1 MKREAEDQQPRGSM
15 SAVTDSPAHKE
26 KPIEPADVIDLL
38 RSRSIRSRDQ
48 CAYTFLSDDD
58 KDLSITYRD
67 LDRRAKQIGAWL
79 QSRRLEGERAL
90 LMFQPG
96 LDFIAAFFGCIYANV
111 LAVPVYPL
119 KRKRNTARL
128 QAVIDDARPAV
139 GLMSAS
145 NFGMASRLIADLS
158 TASGMRWMTLQEM
171 EQDGADADWRKPHS
185 IQESVAFLQYT
196 SGSTSQPKGVMVTHG
211 NILHNQK
218 FITEAF
224 QTTSDDIVVGWL
236 PPYHDMGLL
245 GNILHPLYS
254 GCRCILMAP
263 HAFLQ
268 RPGRWLEAISRFKG
282 TISGGPNFSYDLCS
296 ERVSVEQRAHL
307 DLASWRVAFNGA
319 EPVRLETL
327 DRFAKTFSVSGF
339 QRHAFSPCYGLA
351 EGTLMVSGGLPS
363 AEPVV
368 HAVSR
373 AALEVN
379 QVVPSHRGQEST
391 TCLVGCGRTVQG
403 QKLAILQPDSFQK
416 CAPDEI
422 GEIWVM
428 GPSIAKGYW
437 GRQEETRQTFHAY
450 VPESGEG
457 PFLRTGDLG
466 CVRDG
471 ELFVTGRIKDLLIIR
486 GRNYYPQD
494 LEWMTAQAHETLPLG
509 GGAAFTIE
517 IGHQERPV
525 IVHEV
530 TRRGDRH
537 WPDVIEAVRRAVAE
551 EDLELAAVVL
561 VRPGSLLRTT
571 SGKVRRRSCRQA
583 FLQDELSIV
592 AQWREG
598 EADALPR
605 EVAVEEK
612 PQLTTAG
619 SDEDQGGDW
628 ALGEIARVAQIPQA
642 QLDLQQPVAQ
652 YILDSLKLFQVKGA
666 IEARYHVDTSVEDYF
681 DHSIQAL
688 IDRLSAVEGAQRGG
702 PLVPH
707 PVGPD
712 SQSTALSYGQQA
724 LWFVQQLAPSS
735 AAYTL
740 SYAARLYGTLDV
752 TALGRAW
759 SRLVARHDVL
769 RSRFVLVDGSP
780 RQHFDATTIADLH
793 VEDVSRLTEEE
804 FNERLQAEAGHPISL
819 EDGPVCRARVLT
831 RSDGAQV
838 LLLKAHHIAMDLWS
852 VGILMRELRL
862 LYREEAGHGPADLL
876 DSKWSYRHFVAWQ
889 EALVVGPDGERLKE
903 YWQQQLAGS
912 ILNLDLPTDRPRPP
926 VQTYHG
932 AVCRA
937 EVEPELTSQLHSLS
951 RAHGVTL
958 YTTLLAAFQLL
969 LSRYSGQEHFVV
981 GSTTAG
987 RTRSEWNGVVGYYI
1001 NPVVLRGDLSG
1012 SPTFV
1017 TLLQRVHR
1025 TVLGALAHQDYPFSL
1040 VVDQVRTPPDASR
1053 SPLFQVMF
1061 TWEDISVIEPGL
1073 GQFALGE
1080 SGQSREFA
1088 NGVTWE
1094 TSPLS
1099 RRAAPFDMTLMVGEV
1114 HGRLVV
1120 SCEYNTDL
1128 FEEATIRRILQH
1140 YQVILDGVATAPD
1153 RHLDELPL
1161 LTDAE
1166 RRQVVIEWNATSAGW
1181 PAENTLHRLVESQAK
1196 RTPDNVAVV
1205 GEGRSISY
1213 KELERRANQ
1222 LAHYLQKHGIGSEQ
1236 RVAVCLNRSPELVIA
1251 LLAVLKAG
1259 AGYVP
1264 LDPEYPAERLA
1275 YLIADA
1281 KVSAL
1286 LTQSGL
1292 AERLGEWNSTVV
1304 LVDTDREAIARERS
1318 DSPSATVL
1326 PEHTAYVIYT
1336 SGSTGQPK
1344 GVVVSH
1350 GNVVHSTAARLR
1362 YYQEPVRGFLLLSSI
1377 AFDSS
1382 VAGLFG
1388 TLAQGGSV
1396 VLSGAASVQQP
1407 SVFRALIRDYGVTH
1421 LLTVPALYRAL
1432 LQDSSEDALAGL
1444 RAVILAGE
1452 ACPNDLLRLHRR
1464 RVPEVRFFNEYGPT
1478 EATVWCTVYEACE
1491 EDRTAT
1497 IPIGRPIANTQ
1508 IYLLDRRME
1517 PVPIGVS
1524 GEVYVGGAG
1533 VARGYW
1539 NRAALTA
1546 ERFVPDPFGM
1556 TLGAR
1561 LYRTGDM
1568 ARYRPDGVIEF
1579 IGRRDEQ
1586 VNIHGYRIEL
1596 GEVEAVLQLN
1606 PRVRAAVAVVREG
1619 RVGEPRL
1626 VAYVV
1631 PAGEGTVTGR
1641 ALREYLQAHL
1651 PAAMVPSECILL
1663 DALPLTPNGKV
1674 DRQALPLPALVSQQ
1688 SYQSPS
1694 TPIEGALA
1702 EIWAQVLGLD
1712 RVGIHDNFFEIGGD
1726 SIQSMRIIA
1735 KARQAG
1741 LSLQPAMLFQY
1752 PTIADLAR
1760 SVERYREVES
1770 AIYFPEKPAPLTPV
1784 QQWFFERNPQALH
1797 QYNQAVWL
1805 DVEPLDL
1812 SILEQAF
1819 HDVIE
1824 HHAAFRLRFERT
1836 GSGWRQRYAQ
1846 EEGAT
1851 IVSTVDVSGG
1861 SDEAVEGILAAA
1873 VSRAHASLHVQQ
1885 GPLLRAVHFTFRQGS
1900 PRLFLTAHHL
1910 VIDGV
1915 SWRILLEDLPA
1926 AYEARSRGQKAFLV
1940 GPSLAY
1946 LAWAERLEAHARSE
1960 QVLAERDYWLDDSR
1974 QLIGALPRDRDVR
1987 TTEDESTRVVSRS
2000 LNESDTIALIRHL
2013 APVCRASHE
2022 ELLLS
2027 AVTSALA
2034 EWMGGARVLIDLEG
2048 HGRADLFLGLDV
2060 SRTVGWFTSIY
2071 PVVFE
2076 VPSGASSWQVLKAI
2090 KQQLRQVPH
2099 KGLGY
2104 GLLRYLQPD
2113 DEVHRRVRDLPQAEI
2128 SFNYLGQLD
2137 HVRTATSGWRVRDI
2151 PMMVH
2156 SPGARRPYLVDVMG
2170 AVMDGRLT
2178 LMWGYSESEQSR
2190 PAMERLADHTLELLR
2205 ILIREGE
2212 SCSSQSFT
2220 ASDFALAHIQES
2232 DMEQL
2237 LADRSDIT
2245 DLYPLS
2251 PMQHGMLLH
2260 SMLAPD
2266 SSVYCEQLQFT
2277 LDGVLNVQAFERA
2290 WQVVV
2295 QRHAVLR
2302 TGFLLTGY
2310 AEPLQYVQGR
2320 VAVPFVLLDFREGP
2334 PSDRTAKLHT
2344 WLRADRSK
2352 PFDLATAPLMRLTV
2366 IRMADNRWCFV
2377 WTHHHALLDGWSL
2390 PLLLTEA
2397 FKFYEAF
2404 LNGRDS
2410 SPPSPRPYL
2419 DYIRWLRQQDVHE
2432 AEAFWRAELRGF
2444 TTPTPLHFGRPATL
2458 ARDQS
2463 LTHQS
2468 HEIRLSASL
2477 TMSLQAFARKHGLT
2491 LSTIIQGVWAIL
2503 LSRYSG
2509 EDEVLFGVTLS
2520 GRPPELSGADAM
2532 VGLFINTLPRRIRVD
2547 GMSKVISWLKE
2558 LQVRNAALLKF
2569 EQSSLAQVSAWS
2581 DLPGGTRLFDSY
2593 VVFENYPIDEMLR
2606 QTFGEVRLSAAE
2618 LAHESSY
2625 PLQLVVFPDQE
2636 LLLKILYD
2644 PRQCESQAVE
2654 RAIRHVRVLLEE
2666 IVARLE
2672 GLIDDLPLL
2681 TAAEREQLVVQW
2693 NETAGELVHDQS
2705 LVDLIADQAV
2715 RTPDAVAVVC
2725 RESLTYGE
2733 LDRRANQLA
2742 HHLRRRGVRPESRV
2756 AVCLEPSIDLVV
2768 AVLGT
2773 LKAGGA
2779 YVPLDPEYP
2788 TDRLALIVA
2797 DAEATVLVTQYHLRT
2812 CVPAEGMQS
2821 VYVDTDAS
2829 SIALE
2834 PDMPPVP
2841 VLDPDNAAYV
2851 IYTSGSTGR
2860 PKGVVV
2866 THANVLHS
2874 TMARLAY
2881 YREGV
2886 RSFLLLSSFA
2896 FDSSVA
2902 GLFGTLAQGGQ
2913 VVLPLAGE
2921 VLEPARLGELMD
2933 RYSVS
2938 HLLTVPSLY
2947 RVMLEQIPTG
2957 RWHSM
2962 QSVIVAG
2969 EACGNDVLVKHRH
2982 RLAGVKL
2989 CNEYGPT
2996 EATVW
3001 STAHEGR
3008 DQESTATVPIG
3019 RPIANT
3025 QVYLLDRRLE
3035 PVPVGVPGELY
3046 IGGIGVSRGY
3056 WNRPDLT
3063 AAVFIPDPYGSEPGG
3078 RLYRTGD
3085 LARYDSDGVLE
3096 FMGRVDHQVKI
3107 RGHRI
3112 EMEEIEAALCELE
3125 VVQNAVVMVR
3135 EPTGEDKRLVGYVIP
3150 RVGVQPTSETLR
3162 DALSVRLPDYMIPT
3176 RFLLLDQFP
3185 LTPNGKVDRRALA
3198 AIDQPSVMVGVTH
3211 GAAVSP
3217 TEDRVIRIWKEVL
3230 DIDQLTVTDNFFDL
3244 GGHSLLAIQVVSRLN
3259 EVFKQEISVAALFES
3274 PTVAQLAVLIDSQ
3287 PADGQQDVI
3296 GEVVD
3301 ELEGLSDAEVAALLE
3316 QEPN

>member
-1 MKREAEDQQPRGSM
+1 M
-15 SAVTDSPAHKE
+15 SAIADSPLYKE
-26 KPIEPADVIDLL
+26 KPIEPADLVELL
-38 RSRSIRSRDQ
+38 CNRSISSGDQ
-48 CAYTFLSDDD
+48 CAYTFLSDTDRD
-58 KDLSITYRD
+58 TSITYED
-67 LDRRAKQIGAWL
+67 LDRRAKTIGAWL

-96 LDFIAAFFGCIYANV
+96 LDFIAAFFGCVYANV

-119 KRKRNTARL
+119 KRNRNAARL
-128 QAVIDDARPAV
+128 QAVIENARPAI
-139 GLMSAS
+139 GLVSESLSDRVSA
-145 NFGMASRLIADLS
+145 ALS
-158 TASGMRWMTLQEM
+158 AVPTASGMQWVTLQ
-171 EQDGADADWRKPHS
+171 QIALDSTHADWRTSHVTR
-185 IQESVAFLQYT
+185 ETVAFLQYT

-211 NILHNQK
+211 NMLHNQRL
-218 FITEAF
+218 IREAF

-254 GCRCILMAP
+254 GCRCVLMAP

-268 RPGRWLEAISRFKG
+268 RPGRWLEVISRFKG
-282 TISGGPNFSYDLCS
+282 TISGGPNFAYDLCT
-296 ERVSVEQRAHL
+296 ERVSAEQRAQL

-319 EPVRLETL
+319 EPIRLETL
-327 DRFAKTFSVSGF
+327 DRFAETFSVSGL
-339 QRHAFSPCYGLA
+339 QRRAFFPCYGLA
-351 EGTLMVSGGLPS
+351 EGTLMVSGGVPE

-368 HAVSR
+368 QAVSKD
-373 AALEVN
+373 ALELN
-379 QVVPSHRGQEST
+379 QVVLSDGTDGVST
-391 TCLVGCGRTVQG
+391 SLVGCGRTLLEQRLV
-403 QKLAILQPDSFQK
+403 IVHPESLQE
-416 CAPDEI
+416 CAADEI

-428 GPSIAKGYW
+428 GSSVAKGYW
-437 GRQEETRQTFHAY
+437 GRNEETSQAFRAY
-450 VPESGEG
+450 LPESGEG

-471 ELFVTGRIKDLLIIR
+471 ELFVTGRIKDLLILR

-494 LEWMTAQAHETLPLG
+494 LEWTAAQAHEALPLG

-525 IVHEV
+525 IVHEIN
-530 TRRGDRH
+530 RRGDWH
-537 WPDVIEAVRRAVAE
+537 LPDVTEAVRRAVAE

-561 VRPGSLLRTT
+561 IKPGSLPRTT
-571 SGKVRRRSCRQA
+571 SGKVRRQSCRQA
-583 FLQDELSIV
+583 FLQGELSIV
-592 AQWREG
+592 AQWRQDDRADVPG
-598 EADALPR
+598 EIKD
-605 EVAVEEK
+605 EKK
-612 PQLTTAG
+612 PQLSTAHSG
-619 SDEDQGGDW
+619 AQQDGQW
-628 ALGEIARVAQIPQA
+628 MLGEIARVAQIPQA
-642 QLDLQQPVAQ
+642 QLDVQEPVAQ

-666 IEARYHVDTSVEDYF
+666 IEARYHVDTPVEDYF
-681 DHSIQAL
+681 DHSMQVL
-688 IDRLSAVEGAQRGG
+688 IDRVRAGGGSAGG
-702 PLVPH
+702 GQLVPH
-707 PVGPD
+707 PVPPG
-712 SQSTALSYGQQA
+712 SRGRALSYGQQA

-735 AAYTL
+735 AMYTL
-740 SYAARLYGTLDV
+740 SYAAQLHGSLDV
-752 TALGRAW
+752 TALEKAW
-759 SRLVARHDVL
+759 SRLVARHEAL
-769 RSRFVLVDGSP
+769 RCRFVTLDGSP
-780 RQHFDATTIADLH
+780 RQYSDATAATGLS
-793 VEDVSRLTEEE
+793 VEDASCWTEEE
-804 FNERLQAEAGHPISL
+804 FNERLQAEAGHPINL
-819 EDGPVCRARVLT
+819 EDGPVCQACLFTRAAGT
-831 RSDGAQV
+831 HV
-838 LLLKAHHIAMDLWS
+838 LLLMVHHIVMDLWS

-862 LYREEAGHGPADLL
+862 LYREEAGHGPASLQN
-876 DSKWSYRHFVAWQ
+876 SEWSYRHFVAWH
-889 EALVVGPDGERLKE
+889 EALIAGPEGERLKA

-912 ILNLDLPTDRPRPP
+912 MLNLNLPTDRPRPP

-932 AVCRA
+932 AVCHA
-937 EVEPELTSQLHSLS
+937 EVDPGLTLRLHALS
-951 RAHGVTL
+951 RAYGVTL

-969 LSRYSGQEHFVV
+969 LSRYTGQEHFVV

-987 RTRSEWNGVVGYYI
+987 RTRAEWKEVVGYHI

-1012 SPTFV
+1012 APTFA
-1017 TLLQRVHR
+1017 TFLKQVHR

-1040 VVDQVRTPPDASR
+1040 LVDQMRTQPDASR

-1061 TWEDISVIEPGL
+1061 TWEDISVMEDGL
-1073 GQFALGE
+1073 GQFALGKP
-1080 SGQSREFA
+1080 GPPLEFA
-1088 NGVTWE
+1088 KGVTWE
-1094 TSPLS
+1094 TVPLS
-1099 RRAAPFDMTLMVGEV
+1099 RRAAPFDMTLMVGEIE
-1114 HGRLVV
+1114 GRLAV

-1128 FEEATIRRILQH
+1128 FEDATIRRMLRH
-1140 YQVILDGVATAPD
+1140 FQVILDGVVTAPNQ
-1153 RHLDELPL
+1153 RVDELPL
-1161 LTDAE
+1161 LTDSE
-1166 RRQVVIEWNATSAGW
+1166 RRQVIVDWNATSVEGLGDS
-1181 PAENTLHRLVESQAK
+1181 TLHGLVEAQAL
-1196 RTPDNVAVV
+1196 RTPDSVAVV
-1205 GEGRSISY
+1205 GEGMSLTY
-1213 KELERRANQ
+1213 KELDRRANQ
-1222 LAHYLQKHGIGSEQ
+1222 LAHHLRKRGIGPEQ
-1236 RVAVCLNRSPELVIA
+1236 HVAVCLNRSPELVIA

-1259 AGYVP
+1259 AAYVP
-1264 LDPEYPAERLA
+1264 LDPDYPSERLT
-1275 YLIADA
+1275 YLISDA

-1286 LTQSGL
+1286 VTQGSLVMRPGTIDS
-1292 AERLGEWNSTVV
+1292 AVV
-1304 LVDTDREAIARERS
+1304 SVDADREAIAQERT
-1318 DSPSATVL
+1318 DSPSTEVF
-1326 PEHTAYVIYT
+1326 PEHAAYLIYT
-1336 SGSTGQPK
+1336 SGSMGQPK
-1344 GVVVSH
+1344 GVVVTH
-1350 GNVVHSTAARLR
+1350 DNVVHSTAARLR
-1362 YYQEPVRGFLLLSSI
+1362 YYREPVRGFLLLSSI

-1396 VLSGAASVQQP
+1396 VLSDAAAVQQP
-1407 SVFRALIRDYGVTH
+1407 SVFRLLVRDHGVTH

-1432 LQDSSEDALAGL
+1432 LQDSSDDALGRL
-1444 RAVILAGE
+1444 YAVIVAGE
-1452 ACPNDLLRLHRR
+1452 ACPNDLLCQHRR
-1464 RVPEVRFFNEYGPT
+1464 RVPGVRFFNEYGPT

-1491 EDRTAT
+1491 EERSAT
-1497 IPIGRPIANTQ
+1497 ISIGHPITNAQ
-1508 IYLLDRRME
+1508 VYLLDRRME
-1517 PVPIGVS
+1517 LVPIGVS

-1546 ERFVPDPFGM
+1546 ERFVPDPFCTTPG
-1556 TLGAR
+1556 GR

-1568 ARYRPDGVIEF
+1568 ARYRSDGVIEF

-1586 VNIHGYRIEL
+1586 VKIHGYRIEL
-1596 GEVEAVLQLN
+1596 GEVEAVLQLH
-1606 PRVRAAVAVVREG
+1606 PSVRGAVVVARED
-1619 RVGEPRL
+1619 RAGELRL

-1631 PAGEGTVTGR
+1631 SAGEATVTGR
-1641 ALREYLQAHL
+1641 VLREYLHARL
-1651 PAAMVPSECILL
+1651 PAATVPSEFILL
-1663 DALPLTPNGKV
+1663 DALPLSPNGKV
-1674 DRQALPLPALVSQQ
+1674 DRQALPLPALISRR

-1694 TPIEGALA
+1694 TPIESALA

-1741 LSLQPAMLFQY
+1741 LSLQPALLFQY

-1760 SVERYREVES
+1760 FVERYREVES
-1770 AIYFPEKPAPLTPV
+1770 AIYLPERPAPLTPV
-1784 QQWFFERNPQALH
+1784 QQWFFERNPPALH

-1805 DVEPLDL
+1805 DVEPLNL

-1836 GSGWRQRYAQ
+1836 GSGWRQHYAQ
-1846 EEGAT
+1846 EEDAT
-1851 IVSTVDVSGG
+1851 IVSAVDASGE

-1873 VSRAHASLHVQQ
+1873 VSRAHESLHLQQ
-1885 GPLLRAVHFTFRQGS
+1885 GPLLRAVYFTFRQGP

-1910 VIDGV
+1910 IIDGV
-1915 SWRILLEDLPA
+1915 SWRIFLEDLPA
-1926 AYEARSRGQKAFLV
+1926 AYEARSRGRKAIFA
-1940 GPSLAY
+1940 GPSFAF
-1946 LAWAERLEAHARSE
+1946 LAWAERLEAHAQSE
-1960 QVLAERDYWLDDSR
+1960 QVLAEREYWLDASR
-1974 QLIGALPRDRDVR
+1974 QQVGSLPRDRAVC
-1987 TTEDESTRVVSRS
+1987 TTDDDSTRVVSRS
-2000 LNESDTIALIRHL
+2000 LNELDTVALIRDR
-2013 APVCRASHE
+2013 APACRASHE

-2027 AVTSALA
+2027 AVTAALA
-2034 EWMGGARVLIDLEG
+2034 EWMGSARVLINLEG
-2048 HGRADLFLGLDV
+2048 HGRADLFAGLDV

-2071 PVVFE
+2071 PVVFQM
-2076 VPSGASSWQVLKAI
+2076 PKGASPCQVLKAI
-2090 KQQLRQVPH
+2090 KQQLRRVPH

-2113 DEVHRRVRDLPQAEI
+2113 NDASRRVQDLPQAEI

-2137 HVRTATSGWRVRDI
+2137 HVLTGALGWSVRDI
-2151 PMMVH
+2151 PMMIH
-2156 SPGARRPYLVDVMG
+2156 SPGARRPYQVDVMG
-2170 AVMDGRLT
+2170 AVIGGRLT
-2178 LMWGYSESEQSR
+2178 LTWSYSESEQSST
-2190 PAMERLADHTLELLR
+2190 AIEWLADRTLELLR
-2205 ILIREGE
+2205 TLIQEAG
-2212 SCSSQSFT
+2212 SSSYQSFT
-2220 ASDFALAHIQES
+2220 ASDFALAHIQDS
-2232 DMEQL
+2232 DMEKL
-2237 LADRSDIT
+2237 LAEKPDFT

-2260 SMLAPD
+2260 SMLVPG
-2266 SSVYCEQLQFT
+2266 SSVYCEQLRFT
-2277 LDGVLNVQAFERA
+2277 LDGLLDVQVFERA
-2290 WQVVV
+2290 WQTVV

-2320 VAVPFVLLDFREGP
+2320 AAVPFVFLDFREWP
-2334 PSDRTAKLHT
+2334 PSDRAARLHT
-2344 WLRADRSK
+2344 WLQSDRSR
-2352 PFDLATAPLMRLTV
+2352 PFDLTMAPLMRLAV
-2366 IRMADNRWCFV
+2366 IRMADNQWCFV

-2397 FKFYEAF
+2397 FKLYEAF
-2404 LNGRDS
+2404 LNGRDPS
-2410 SPPSPRPYL
+2410 LPSPRPYL
-2419 DYIRWLRQQDVHE
+2419 DYIRWLSQQNLHE
-2432 AEAFWRAELRGF
+2432 AESFWRAELRGF

-2458 ARDQS
+2458 ALNQS

-2477 TMSLQAFARKHGLT
+2477 TTNLQAFAREHGLT
-2491 LSTIIQGVWAIL
+2491 VNTIIQGVWAIL

-2520 GRPPELSGADAM
+2520 GRPPELQGADAM

-2547 GMSKVISWLKE
+2547 GTCKVTTWLKE

-2569 EQSSLAQVSAWS
+2569 EHSSLAQVTAWS

-2606 QTFGEVRLSAAE
+2606 RTFGGVRLSAAE

-2636 LLLKILYD
+2636 LLLKVLYD

-2654 RAIRHVRVLLEE
+2654 RVIGHVCVLIEE
-2666 IVARLE
+2666 IVAIPER
-2672 GLIDDLPLL
+2672 LIDDLSLL
-2681 TAAEREQLVVQW
+2681 TAAEREQVLVQW
-2693 NETAGELVHDQS
+2693 NATAVETYHSRNLA
-2705 LVDLIADQAV
+2705 DLIAAQAA
-2715 RTPDAVAVVC
+2715 RTPEAVAVVC
-2725 RESLTYGE
+2725 CESLTYGE
-2733 LDRRANQLA
+2733 LERRANQLA
-2742 HHLRRRGVRPESRV
+2742 HYLCRWGIGPESRV
-2756 AVCLEPSIDLVV
+2756 AICLEPSIDLVV
-2768 AVLGT
+2768 ALLAV

-2788 TDRLALIVA
+2788 TDRLALIMA
-2797 DAEATVLVTQYHLRT
+2797 DAKAAVLVTQHHLRMRVAVGVQT
-2812 CVPAEGMQS
+2812 IC
-2821 VYVDTDAS
+2821 VDTDAHL
-2829 SIALE
+2829 IAHE
-2834 PDMPPVP
+2834 TDMPPVP
-2841 VLDPDNAAYV
+2841 ALDPENTAYV

-2866 THANVLHS
+2866 THANVVHS

-2921 VLEPARLGELMD
+2921 VLEPGRLGELME
-2933 RYSVS
+2933 RYGVT

-2947 RVMLEQIPTG
+2947 RVLLEQIPIE

-2962 QSVIVAG
+2962 RSVIVAG
-2969 EACGNDVLVKHRH
+2969 EACGNDLLVKHRH

-3001 STAHEGR
+3001 STVHEGR
-3008 DQESTATVPIG
+3008 DRESTATVPIG

-3063 AAVFIPDPYGSEPGG
+3063 AAAFIPDPYGPEPGG

-3085 LARYDSDGVLE
+3085 LARFDADGVLE

-3112 EMEEIEAALCELE
+3112 ELEEIEAALCELE
-3125 VVQNAVVMVR
+3125 VVRNAVVIVR
-3135 EPTGEDKRLVGYVIP
+3135 ECAGEDKRLVGYVISHI
-3150 RVGVQPTSETLR
+3150 GSQPTSETLR
-3162 DALSVRLPDYMIPT
+3162 DALSARLPVYMIPT
-3176 RFLLLDQFP
+3176 TFLLLDRFP
-3185 LTPNGKVDRRALA
+3185 LTPNGKVDRRALLDL
-3198 AIDQPSVMVGVTH
+3198 DQVPAMVGVTH
-3211 GAAVSP
+3211 ASSVSP
-3217 TEDRVIRIWKEVL
+3217 TEQQIILIWKEVL
-3230 DIDQLTVTDNFFDL
+3230 AIDQLAVTDNFFDL

-3259 EVFKQEISVAALFES
+3259 EVFKKELSVATIFES
-3274 PTVAQLAVLIDSQ
+3274 PTVAQLAMLIESQ
-3287 PADGQQDVI
+3287 PADGRQDVI
-3296 GEVVD
+3296 GQVVD
-3301 ELEGLSDAEVAALLE
+3301 ELEGLSDADVAALLE

>member
-1 MKREAEDQQPRGSM
+1 M
-15 SAVTDSPAHKE
+15 SAITDSPAHKE

-38 RSRSIRSRDQ
+38 CSRSIRSSDQ

-58 KDLSITYRD
+58 KDLSITYGD

-119 KRKRNTARL
+119 KRNRNTARL
-128 QAVIDDARPAV
+128 EAVIKDARPVV

-145 NFGMASRLIADLS
+145 SFGMGSRLIADLP
-158 TASGMRWMTLQEM
+158 TASGMRWMTLQEI

-185 IQESVAFLQYT
+185 SQESVAFLQYT

-211 NILHNQK
+211 NILHNQQL
-218 FITEAF
+218 ITEAF

-296 ERVSVEQRAHL
+296 ERVSVEQRTHL

-319 EPVRLETL
+319 EPVRLETI

-339 QRHAFSPCYGLA
+339 QRHAFFPCYGLA
-351 EGTLMVSGGLPS
+351 EGTLMVSGGLPN

-379 QVVPSHRGQEST
+379 QVVPSKRGQEST

-403 QKLAILQPDSFQK
+403 QKLAIVQPDSFQK

-437 GRQEETRQTFHAY
+437 GRQEETSQTFHAY

-466 CVRDG
+466 CVHDG

-494 LEWMTAQAHETLPLG
+494 LEWMAAQAHETLPLG

-530 TRRGDRH
+530 NRRGDRH

-561 VRPGSLLRTT
+561 IRPGSLPRTT

-583 FLQDELSIV
+583 FLQGELSIV

-598 EADALPR
+598 EAVAPPR

-612 PQLTTAG
+612 PQLTMAG
-619 SDEDQGGDW
+619 SNKDQGGEW
-628 ALGEIARVAQIPQA
+628 ALGEIARVAQIPEA
-642 QLDLQQPVAQ
+642 QLDLKEPVAQ

-666 IEARYHVDTSVEDYF
+666 IETRYHVDTRVEDYF
-681 DHSIQAL
+681 DHSIQVL
-688 IDRLSAVEGAQRGG
+688 IDRLSVVEGVQRGRQ
-702 PLVPH
+702 LVPPH
-707 PVGPD
+707 VGAD
-712 SQSTALSYGQQA
+712 SRGTALSCGQQS

-740 SYAARLYGTLDV
+740 SYAARLQGALDL
-752 TALGRAW
+752 TALEKAW
-759 SRLVARHDVL
+759 SRLVTQHEVL
-769 RSRFVLVDGSP
+769 RCRFVTVDGSP
-780 RQHFDATTIADLH
+780 RQYFDATAAAGLK
-793 VEDVSRLTEEE
+793 VEDASRWSEEE
-804 FNERLQAEAGHPISL
+804 LIERLQAEAGHPINV
-819 EDGPVCRARVLT
+819 EDGPVCKVRLFTRA
-831 RSDGAQV
+831 DGKHV
-838 LLLKAHHIAMDLWS
+838 LLLMAHHIAVDLWS

-862 LYREEAGHGPADLL
+862 LYAEDTGHGPADLPN
-876 DSKWSYRHFVAWQ
+876 SAWNYRDFIAWQ
-889 EALVVGPDGERLKE
+889 EALVAGPDGERLKE

-912 ILNLDLPTDRPRPP
+912 TPDLNLPTDRPRPP
-926 VQTYHG
+926 VQTYRG

-937 EVEPELTSQLHSLS
+937 EVDPELTSRLHSLS

-958 YTTLLAAFQLL
+958 YTALLGAFQLV

-1001 NPVVLRGDLSG
+1001 NPVALRGDLSG

-1040 VVDQVRTPPDASR
+1040 VVDQVRTQPDASR

-1061 TWEDISVIEPGL
+1061 TWEDISVMEPGL
-1073 GQFALGE
+1073 GQFALGQP
-1080 SGQSREFA
+1080 GAPLEFA
-1088 NGVTWE
+1088 EGVIWE
-1094 TSPLS
+1094 SIPLS

-1128 FEEATIRRILQH
+1128 FEDATIRRMLQH
-1140 YQVILDGVATAPD
+1140 YQVILDSVATAPD
-1153 RHLDELPL
+1153 RHVDELPL

-1181 PAENTLHRLVESQAK
+1181 PAENTLHSLVESQVL
-1196 RTPDNVAVV
+1196 RSPDNMAVV

-1222 LAHYLQKHGIGSEQ
+1222 LAHYLQKRGIGPEQ

-1264 LDPEYPAERLA
+1264 LDPDYPSERLA

-1286 LTQSGL
+1286 LTQAGL
-1292 AERLGEWNSTVV
+1292 AKRLGEWNSTVV
-1304 LVDTDREAIARERS
+1304 LVDTDREAIARECS
-1318 DSPSATVL
+1318 DSPLAAVL

-1350 GNVVHSTAARLR
+1350 GNVVHSTAARLG

-1396 VLSGAASVQQP
+1396 VLSDAASVQQP

-1444 RAVILAGE
+1444 RAVIVAGE
-1452 ACPNDLLRLHRR
+1452 ACPNDVLRLHRR
-1464 RVPEVRFFNEYGPT
+1464 RAPEVRFFNEYGPT

-1491 EDRTAT
+1491 EDRPAT
-1497 IPIGRPIANTQ
+1497 IPIGRPIVNTQ

-1517 PVPIGVS
+1517 PVPIGVP

-1556 TLGAR
+1556 TPGWR

-1568 ARYRPDGVIEF
+1568 ARYRSDGVIEF

-1586 VNIHGYRIEL
+1586 VKIHGYRIEL
-1596 GEVEAVLQLN
+1596 GEVEAILQLN
-1606 PRVRAAVAVVREG
+1606 PGVRAAVAVVREG
-1619 RVGEPRL
+1619 RGGEPRL

-1651 PAAMVPSECILL
+1651 PAAMVPSEFILL
-1663 DALPLTPNGKV
+1663 DTLPLSPNGKV

-1694 TPIEGALA
+1694 APIERTLA

-1726 SIQSMRIIA
+1726 SIQSMRIVA

-1741 LSLQPAMLFQY
+1741 LSLQPALLFQY

-1797 QYNQAVWL
+1797 QYNQAVWF

-1851 IVSTVDVSGG
+1851 IVSAVDVSGE

-1873 VSRAHASLHVQQ
+1873 VSRAHASLHVRQ
-1885 GPLLRAVHFTFRQGS
+1885 GPLLRAVYCTFRQDS

-1926 AYEARSRGQKAFLV
+1926 AYEARSRGQKAFLA

-1987 TTEDESTRVVSRS
+1987 TTEDESTRVVLRS

-2048 HGRADLFLGLDV
+2048 HGRADLFPGLDV

-2113 DEVHRRVRDLPQAEI
+2113 DEVHRRVRDLPQAET

-2190 PAMERLADHTLELLR
+2190 PAMEWLADRTIELLR
-2205 ILIREGE
+2205 LLIQEGE

-2220 ASDFALAHIQES
+2220 ASDFALAHIQEP

-2237 LADRSDIT
+2237 LADRPDIT

-2277 LDGVLNVQAFERA
+2277 LDGVLNVQAFEQA

-2320 VAVPFVLLDFREGP
+2320 VAVPFVFLDFREGP
-2334 PSDRTAKLHT
+2334 PTDRTARLHT

-2352 PFDLATAPLMRLTV
+2352 PFDLATAPLMRLAV
-2366 IRMADNRWCFV
+2366 IRVADDQWCFV
-2377 WTHHHALLDGWSL
+2377 WTHHHAVIDGWSL

-2397 FKFYEAF
+2397 FQFYEAF
-2404 LNGRDS
+2404 LNERELS
-2410 SPPSPRPYL
+2410 LPSPRPYL
-2419 DYIRWLRQQDVHE
+2419 DYVRWLRQQDARE
-2432 AEAFWRAELRGF
+2432 AEAFWRAELGGF

-2463 LTHQS
+2463 MTHQS
-2468 HEIRLSASL
+2468 HAIRLSASL
-2477 TMSLQAFARKHGLT
+2477 TRQLQVFAREHGLT
-2491 LSTIIQGVWAIL
+2491 VSTIIQGVWAIL

-2532 VGLFINTLPRRIRVD
+2532 VGLFINTLPRRILVD
-2547 GMSKVISWLKE
+2547 GTSKVITWLKE
-2558 LQVRNAALLKF
+2558 LQVRNSALLKF
-2569 EQSSLAQVSAWS
+2569 EQSSLAQVTAWS
-2581 DLPGGTRLFDSY
+2581 DLPGGTRLFESY
-2593 VVFENYPIDEMLR
+2593 VVFENYPIDETLR
-2606 QTFGEVRLSAAE
+2606 QTCGGVRLSSAE

-2666 IVARLE
+2666 MVAAPER
-2672 GLIDDLPLL
+2672 LIDDLPLL

-2693 NETAGELVHDQS
+2693 NETAGELVHDRS
-2705 LVDLIADQAV
+2705 LVDLIADQAA

-2742 HHLRRRGVRPESRV
+2742 HYLRRRGVRPESRV

-2797 DAEATVLVTQYHLRT
+2797 DAEAAVLVTQYHLRT
-2812 CVPAEGMQS
+2812 CVPTEGMQS
-2821 VYVDTDAS
+2821 VCVDSDAGL
-2829 SIALE
+2829 IALE

-2866 THANVLHS
+2866 THANVVHS

-2902 GLFGTLAQGGQ
+2902 GLFGTLTQGGQ

-2921 VLEPARLGELMD
+2921 VLEPERLGELMD

-2962 QSVIVAG
+2962 RSVIVAG
-2969 EACGNDVLVKHRH
+2969 EACGNDVLVKHRQ

-3001 STAHEGR
+3001 STVHEGR

-3063 AAVFIPDPYGSEPGG
+3063 AAVFIPDPYGAEPGG

-3112 EMEEIEAALCELE
+3112 EMEEIEAALCELD

-3135 EPTGEDKRLVGYVIP
+3135 EHTGEDKRLVGYVIP

-3162 DALSVRLPDYMIPT
+3162 DALSMRLPDYMIPT

-3198 AIDQPSVMVGVTH
+3198 AIDQPPVMAGVTH
-3211 GAAVSP
+3211 GAAVSL

-3259 EVFKQEISVAALFES
+3259 EVFKQEISVAALFET
-3274 PTVAQLAVLIDSQ
+3274 PTVAQLAVLIDGQ
-3287 PADGQQDVI
+3287 PVHGQQEEI
-3296 GEVVD
+3296 GQVLD
-3301 ELEGLSDAEVAALLE
+3301 ELEGLSDADVAALLE

>member
-1 MKREAEDQQPRGSM
+1 MKRKTEDQQPRGSTN
-15 SAVTDSPAHKE
+15 AVTDSLICK
-26 KPIEPADVIDLL
+26 KQPIEPTDLVELL
-38 RSRSIRSRDQ
+38 RSQAIRSADQ
-48 CAYTFLSDDD
+48 CAYTFLSGDD
-58 KDLSITYRD
+58 KDISITYHE

-79 QSRRLEGERAL
+79 QSHRLEGERAL

-119 KRKRNTARL
+119 KRSRSMARL
-128 QAVIDDARPAV
+128 RAIIEDAGPVV
-139 GLMSAS
+139 GLMSES
-145 NFGMASRLIADLS
+145 LVGIVPTFGTESSAG
-158 TASGMRWMTLQEM
+158 SGTRWVTLQEI
-171 EQDGADADWRKPHS
+171 EQGGADADWRKPHLS
-185 IQESVAFLQYT
+185 RESVAFLQYT

-211 NILHNQK
+211 NILHNQNL
-218 FITEAF
+218 ISEVF
-224 QTTSDDIVVGWL
+224 QTTSNDVVVGWL

-254 GCRCILMAP
+254 GCRCVLMAP

-319 EPVRLETL
+319 EPVRLETI

-339 QRHAFSPCYGLA
+339 QHHAFFPCYGLA

-373 AALEVN
+373 GALELN
-379 QVVPSHRGQEST
+379 RVVPSLRGQEST
-391 TCLVGCGRTVQG
+391 TCLVGCGRTLLR
-403 QKLAILQPDSFQK
+403 QKVRIVHPDSLQE
-416 CAPDEI
+416 CALDEI

-428 GPSIAKGYW
+428 GPSVAKGYW
-437 GRQEETRQTFHAY
+437 GREEETSQTFCAY
-450 VPESGEG
+450 LGESGEG

-466 CVRDG
+466 CLHDG
-471 ELFVTGRIKDLLIIR
+471 ELFVTGRLKDLLIIR

-494 LEWMTAQAHETLPLG
+494 LEWMAAHAHDALHLG

-530 TRRGDRH
+530 HRRGDRH
-537 WPDVIEAVRRAVAE
+537 WPDVIEAVRRAVAD

-561 VRPGSLLRTT
+561 IKPGSLPRTT

-583 FLQDELSIV
+583 FLQGELSIV
-592 AQWREG
+592 AQWRQDDLVDVPG
-598 EADALPR
+598 EVQDEKKPR
-605 EVAVEEK
+605 
-612 PQLTTAG
+612 LSTAR
-619 SDEDQGGDW
+619 SDEKQDGRW
-628 ALGEIARVAQIPQA
+628 ALGEIARVAQIPQE
-642 QLDLQQPVAQ
+642 QIDLQEPVAQ
-652 YILDSLKLFQVKGA
+652 YILDSLKLFEVKGA

-681 DHSIQAL
+681 DHSIQTL
-688 IDRLSAVEGAQRGG
+688 IDRLSVVEGAQRGRQ
-702 PLVPH
+702 LVLP
-707 PVGPD
+707 PVGAD
-712 SQSTALSYGQQA
+712 SRDTALSYGQQA

-740 SYAARLYGTLDV
+740 CYAARLHGTLDV
-752 TALGRAW
+752 TALDKAW
-759 SRLVARHDVL
+759 SRLVARHEAL
-769 RSRFVLVDGSP
+769 RCGFVMWDGSP
-780 RQHFDATTIADLH
+780 RQHFDATAATGLS
-793 VEDVSRLTEEE
+793 VEDASRWTEEV
-804 FNERLQAEAGHPISL
+804 FNERLQAEAGHPINL
-819 EDGPVCRARVLT
+819 EDGPVCRARLFT
-831 RSDGAQV
+831 RASGTHV
-838 LLLKAHHIAMDLWS
+838 LLLMVHHIAMDLWS

-862 LYREEAGHGPADLL
+862 LYREEAGHGPAALPG
-876 DSKWSYRHFVAWQ
+876 SKWSYRHFVAWQ
-889 EALVVGPDGERLKE
+889 EALVVGPDGERLKD
-903 YWQQQLAGS
+903 YWQQQLDGS

-937 EVEPELTSQLHSLS
+937 EVEPALTLRLHELS
-951 RAHGVTL
+951 RAHGVSL

-969 LSRYSGQEHFVV
+969 LSRYSGQAHFVL

-987 RTRSEWNGVVGYYI
+987 RTRAEWKEVVGYYI
-1001 NPVVLRGDLSG
+1001 NPVVLRGDMSG

-1017 TLLQRVHR
+1017 TFLQRVHR

-1040 VVDQVRTPPDASR
+1040 VVEQVRTQPDASR

-1061 TWEDISVIEPGL
+1061 TWEDISVMEEGL
-1073 GQFALGE
+1073 GQFALGQPG
-1080 SGQSREFA
+1080 SPLEFDKD
-1088 NGVTWE
+1088 VTWE
-1094 TSPLS
+1094 TIPLS

-1128 FEEATIRRILQH
+1128 FEETTIRRMLQH

-1153 RHLDELPL
+1153 RCVDELSL
-1161 LTDAE
+1161 LTDSE
-1166 RRQVVIEWNATSAGW
+1166 RRQVIVDWNATSA
-1181 PAENTLHRLVESQAK
+1181 EESNDSTLHGLVESQAQQ
-1196 RTPDNVAVV
+1196 TPNGVAVIS
-1205 GEGRSISY
+1205 GGRSLTY
-1213 KELERRANQ
+1213 RELDRRANQ
-1222 LAHYLQKHGIGSEQ
+1222 LAWYLRNRGIGPEH
-1236 RVAVCLNRSPELVIA
+1236 RVAVCLARSTELVVA
-1251 LLAVLKAG
+1251 LLAVLKVGG
-1259 AGYVP
+1259 AYVP
-1264 LDPEYPAERLA
+1264 LDPEYPTQRLA
-1275 YLIADA
+1275 YLVSDA

-1286 LTQSGL
+1286 VTQGSLVG
-1292 AERLGEWNSTVV
+1292 RLGTIDSAVV
-1304 LVDTDREAIARERS
+1304 SVDADHEAIAQERT
-1318 DSPSATVL
+1318 DSPSTEVF
-1326 PEHTAYVIYT
+1326 PEHAAYLIYT
-1336 SGSTGQPK
+1336 SGSMGQPK

-1396 VLSGAASVQQP
+1396 VLSDAASVQQP
-1407 SVFRALIRDYGVTH
+1407 SVIRALVRDYGVTH

-1444 RAVILAGE
+1444 RAVIVAGE

-1464 RVPEVRFFNEYGPT
+1464 RAPEVRFFNEYGPT

-1517 PVPIGVS
+1517 PVPIGVL

-1556 TLGAR
+1556 TPGGR
-1561 LYRTGDM
+1561 LYHTGDM
-1568 ARYRPDGVIEF
+1568 ARYRTDGVIEF

-1586 VNIHGYRIEL
+1586 VKIHGYRIEL
-1596 GEVEAVLQLN
+1596 GEVEAELQLN
-1606 PRVRAAVAVVREG
+1606 PGVRAAVAVVREG

-1631 PAGEGTVTGR
+1631 PAEEGMVTGR

-1651 PAAMVPSECILL
+1651 PAAMVPSEYILL
-1663 DALPLTPNGKV
+1663 DALPLSPNGKV
-1674 DRQALPLPALVSQQ
+1674 DRQALPLPALISQQ
-1688 SYQSPS
+1688 SYRSPS
-1694 TPIEGALA
+1694 TPIERTLA

-1735 KARQAG
+1735 KAKQAG
-1741 LSLQPAMLFQY
+1741 LSLQPALLFQH

-1784 QQWFFERNPQALH
+1784 QQWFFERNTPTLH

-1836 GSGWRQRYAQ
+1836 GSGWRQHYAQ

-1851 IVSTVDVSGG
+1851 IVTAVEVSGE
-1861 SDEAVEGILAAA
+1861 SDEAVEEILSAA
-1873 VSRAHASLHVQQ
+1873 VFLAHASLHVQQ
-1885 GPLLRAVHFTFRQGS
+1885 GPLLRAVYCTFRQGS

-1926 AYEARSRGQKAFLV
+1926 AYEARSRGQKAFLA
-1940 GPSLAY
+1940 GPSFAY

-1974 QLIGALPRDRDVR
+1974 QLIEALPRDRDAR

-2034 EWMGGARVLIDLEG
+2034 EWMGRARVLIDLEG
-2048 HGRADLFLGLDV
+2048 HGRADLFPGLDV

-2076 VPSGASSWQVLKAI
+2076 VPNGASSWQVLKAI
-2090 KQQLRQVPH
+2090 KQQLRQVPQ

-2137 HVRTATSGWRVRDI
+2137 HGLTGASGWKVRDI

-2156 SPGARRPYLVDVMG
+2156 SPGTRRPYLIDVMG

-2205 ILIREGE
+2205 ILIQEGE

-2220 ASDFALAHIQES
+2220 ASDFALAQIQES
-2232 DMEQL
+2232 DMEKL
-2237 LADRSDIT
+2237 LADRPDIT
-2245 DLYPLS
+2245 ELYPLS

-2260 SMLAPD
+2260 SMLVPG

-2277 LDGVLNVQAFERA
+2277 LEGLLDLRVFEQA
-2290 WQVVV
+2290 WQTVV

-2310 AEPLQYVQGR
+2310 AEPLQYVQER
-2320 VAVPFVLLDFREGP
+2320 VAVPFVFLDFREGP
-2334 PSDRTAKLHT
+2334 PSDRTARLHT

-2352 PFDLATAPLMRLTV
+2352 PFDLATAPLMRLAV
-2366 IRMADNRWCFV
+2366 IRVADDQWCFV
-2377 WTHHHALLDGWSL
+2377 WTHHHAVIDGWSL

-2397 FKFYEAF
+2397 FQFYEAF
-2404 LNGRDS
+2404 LNERELS
-2410 SPPSPRPYL
+2410 LPSPRPYL
-2419 DYIRWLRQQDVHE
+2419 DYVRWLRRQDARE

-2444 TTPTPLHFGRPATL
+2444 TTPTPLHFGRSATL
-2458 ARDQS
+2458 ARDQA

-2468 HEIRLSASL
+2468 HAIRLSASL
-2477 TMSLQAFARKHGLT
+2477 TRQLQVFAREHGLT
-2491 LSTIIQGVWAIL
+2491 VSTIIQGVWAIL

-2520 GRPPELSGADAM
+2520 GRPSELSGADAM
-2532 VGLFINTLPRRIRVD
+2532 VGLFINTLPRRIEVD
-2547 GMSKVISWLKE
+2547 GTSKVITWLKE

-2581 DLPGGTRLFDSY
+2581 DLPGGTRLFESY

-2606 QTFGEVRLSAAE
+2606 QTCGGVRLSSAE

-2644 PRQCESQAVE
+2644 PRPQCCPS
-2654 RAIRHVRVLLEE
+2654 
-2666 IVARLE
+2666 RLQ
-2672 GLIDDLPLL
+2672 
-2681 TAAEREQLVVQW
+2681 R
-2693 NETAGELVHDQS
+2693 
-2705 LVDLIADQAV
+2705 
-2715 RTPDAVAVVC
+2715 
-2725 RESLTYGE
+2725 
-2733 LDRRANQLA
+2733 
-2742 HHLRRRGVRPESRV
+2742 SRV
-2756 AVCLEPSIDLVV
+2756 
-2768 AVLGT
+2768 
-2773 LKAGGA
+2773 
-2779 YVPLDPEYP
+2779 
-2788 TDRLALIVA
+2788 
-2797 DAEATVLVTQYHLRT
+2797 
-2812 CVPAEGMQS
+2812 
-2821 VYVDTDAS
+2821 
-2829 SIALE
+2829 
-2834 PDMPPVP
+2834 
-2841 VLDPDNAAYV
+2841 
-2851 IYTSGSTGR
+2851 GR
-2860 PKGVVV
+2860 
-2866 THANVLHS
+2866 
-2874 TMARLAY
+2874 
-2881 YREGV
+2881 
-2886 RSFLLLSSFA
+2886 
-2896 FDSSVA
+2896 
-2902 GLFGTLAQGGQ
+2902 
-2913 VVLPLAGE
+2913 
-2921 VLEPARLGELMD
+2921 
-2933 RYSVS
+2933 
-2938 HLLTVPSLY
+2938 
-2947 RVMLEQIPTG
+2947 
-2957 RWHSM
+2957 
-2962 QSVIVAG
+2962 
-2969 EACGNDVLVKHRH
+2969 
-2982 RLAGVKL
+2982 
-2989 CNEYGPT
+2989 
-2996 EATVW
+2996 
-3001 STAHEGR
+3001 
-3008 DQESTATVPIG
+3008 
-3019 RPIANT
+3019 
-3025 QVYLLDRRLE
+3025 
-3035 PVPVGVPGELY
+3035 
-3046 IGGIGVSRGY
+3046 
-3056 WNRPDLT
+3056 
-3063 AAVFIPDPYGSEPGG
+3063 
-3078 RLYRTGD
+3078 
-3085 LARYDSDGVLE
+3085 
-3096 FMGRVDHQVKI
+3096 
-3107 RGHRI
+3107 
-3112 EMEEIEAALCELE
+3112 
-3125 VVQNAVVMVR
+3125 
-3135 EPTGEDKRLVGYVIP
+3135 
-3150 RVGVQPTSETLR
+3150 
-3162 DALSVRLPDYMIPT
+3162 
-3176 RFLLLDQFP
+3176 
-3185 LTPNGKVDRRALA
+3185 
-3198 AIDQPSVMVGVTH
+3198 
-3211 GAAVSP
+3211 
-3217 TEDRVIRIWKEVL
+3217 
-3230 DIDQLTVTDNFFDL
+3230 
-3244 GGHSLLAIQVVSRLN
+3244 
-3259 EVFKQEISVAALFES
+3259 
-3274 PTVAQLAVLIDSQ
+3274 
-3287 PADGQQDVI
+3287 
-3296 GEVVD
+3296 
-3301 ELEGLSDAEVAALLE
+3301 
-3316 QEPN
+3316 

>member
-1 MKREAEDQQPRGSM
+1 M
-15 SAVTDSPAHKE
+15 SAIADSPACKE
-26 KPIEPADVIDLL
+26 KPIEPADLVELL
-38 RSRSIRSRDQ
+38 CIRAISSADQ
-48 CAYTFLSDDD
+48 CAYTFLNDDG
-58 KDLSITYRD
+58 KDISITYGE
-67 LDRRAKQIGAWL
+67 LDRRARMIGAWL
-79 QSRRLEGERAL
+79 QSRRLEGLRAL
-90 LMFQPG
+90 LMFHPG
-96 LDFIAAFFGCIYANV
+96 LDFIAAYFGCIYAGV
-111 LAVPVYPL
+111 FAVPVYPL
-119 KRKRNTARL
+119 KRNRNAVRL
-128 QAVIDDARPAV
+128 QAVIEDARPAV
-139 GLMSAS
+139 GIVSGSLSDTVSA
-145 NFGMASRLIADLS
+145 ALS
-158 TASGMRWMTLQEM
+158 AVPTASGMQWVTLQ
-171 EQDGADADWRKPHS
+171 QIARDGADADWRKPHVTG
-185 IQESVAFLQYT
+185 ETVAFLQYT
-196 SGSTSQPKGVMVTHG
+196 SGSTSLPKGVVVTHG
-211 NILHNQK
+211 NILHNQRL
-218 FITEAF
+218 IREAF

-254 GCRCILMAP
+254 GCRCVIMAP

-268 RPGRWLEAISRFKG
+268 RPAKWLEAISRFKG
-282 TISGGPNFSYDLCS
+282 TISGGPNFAYDFCV
-296 ERVSVEQRAHL
+296 ERVSLEQRAQL
-307 DLASWRVAFNGA
+307 ELGSWRVAFNGA
-319 EPVRLETL
+319 EPVRRETL
-327 DRFAKTFSVSGF
+327 DRFTETFSASGF
-339 QRHAFSPCYGLA
+339 QRRAFFPCYGLA
-351 EGTLMVSGGLPS
+351 EGTLMVSGGVPE
-363 AEPVV
+363 AEPIVQ
-368 HAVSR
+368 AVR
-373 AALEVN
+373 KDALELS
-379 QVVPSHRGQEST
+379 QVVVSDGTEESS
-391 TCLVGCGRTVQG
+391 TCLVGCGRALLGQRLVIINPESLRECTV
-403 QKLAILQPDSFQK
+403 
-416 CAPDEI
+416 DEI
-422 GEIWVM
+422 GEIWVK
-428 GPSIAKGYW
+428 GVSVAKGYW
-437 GRQEETRQTFHAY
+437 NRYEETSHTFHGY
-450 VPESGEG
+450 VKGTGEG

-466 CVRDG
+466 FLRGG
-471 ELFVTGRIKDLLIIR
+471 ELFVAGRLKDLMIVR
-486 GRNYYPQD
+486 GRNYYPHD
-494 LEWMTAQAHETLPLG
+494 IEWIGGQAHEALRLG
-509 GGAAFTIE
+509 GGAAFTVE
-517 IGHQERPV
+517 IGRQERPV
-525 IVHEV
+525 IVYEV
-530 TRRGDRH
+530 NRRGNWH
-537 WPDVIEAVRRAVAE
+537 WPDVIETVRRAVAE

-561 VRPGSLLRTT
+561 IKPGSLPRTT
-571 SGKVRRRSCRQA
+571 SGKVQRRSCRQA
-583 FLQDELSIV
+583 FIQGELSIV
-592 AQWREG
+592 AEWREDDVAAPMQ
-598 EADALPR
+598 EAEYEKTPR
-605 EVAVEEK
+605 LNVPGSREEHDYEWV
-612 PQLTTAG
+612 L
-619 SDEDQGGDW
+619 E
-628 ALGEIARVAQIPQA
+628 EIGRVAQISRT
-642 QLDLQQPVAQ
+642 QLDQQEPVAH

-666 IEARYHVDTSVEDYF
+666 IEARYQVDTSVEDYF
-681 DHSIQAL
+681 DRSMQAL
-688 IDRLSAVEGAQRGG
+688 IDRLSAFKGSVRGG
-702 PLVPH
+702 QLVPH
-707 PVGPD
+707 PVG
-712 SQSTALSYGQQA
+712 SGTRSTSLSYGQRA
-724 LWFVQQLAPSS
+724 LWFVQQLVPSS

-740 SYAARLYGTLDV
+740 SYAARLHGTLDV
-752 TALGRAW
+752 AALEKAW
-759 SRLVARHDVL
+759 SRLVSRHEVL
-769 RSRFVLVDGSP
+769 CSKFVTVDGSP
-780 RQHFDATTIADLH
+780 RQHFDVTAAAGLN
-793 VEDVSRLTEEE
+793 VEDASRWTEEE
-804 FNERLQAEAGHPISL
+804 LNERLQAEAGHPINL
-819 EDGPVCRARVLT
+819 EDGPVCQARLFTRAAGTHVLF
-831 RSDGAQV
+831 
-838 LLLKAHHIAMDLWS
+838 LMAHHIAVDLWS

-862 LYREEAGHGPADLL
+862 LYGEETGHGPADLPNPE
-876 DSKWSYRHFVAWQ
+876 WNYRHFIAWQ
-889 EALVVGPDGERLKE
+889 EALVSGPDGERLKD

-912 ILNLDLPTDRPRPP
+912 MLNLNLPTDRPRPS

-932 AVCRA
+932 AVWRA
-937 EVEPELTSQLHSLS
+937 EVDPDLTPRLHALS

-969 LSRYSGQEHFVV
+969 LSRYTGQEHFVV

-987 RTRSEWNGVVGYYI
+987 RTRAEWNEVVGYHI

-1012 SPTFV
+1012 SPTFA
-1017 TLLQRVHR
+1017 TFLKQVHR

-1040 VVDQVRTPPDASR
+1040 LVDQMRTQPDASR

-1061 TWEDISVIEPGL
+1061 TWEDISVMEAGL
-1073 GQFALGE
+1073 GQFALGKP
-1080 SGQSREFA
+1080 GHPLEFA
-1088 NGVTWE
+1088 KGVTWE
-1094 TSPLS
+1094 TIPLS

-1114 HGRLVV
+1114 ANRLAL

-1128 FEEATIRRILQH
+1128 FEDATIRRMLRH
-1140 YQVILDGVATAPD
+1140 FQVILEGVVTAPN
-1153 RHLDELPL
+1153 RRVDELPL
-1161 LTDAE
+1161 LTDSE
-1166 RRQVVIEWNATSAGW
+1166 RRQVVMDWNATLAER
-1181 PAENTLHRLVESQAK
+1181 PDENTLHSLVESQTL
-1196 RTPDNVAVV
+1196 RTPDRVAVV
-1205 GEGRSISY
+1205 GGGMSLTYRD
-1213 KELERRANQ
+1213 LDRRANQ
-1222 LAHYLQKHGIGSEQ
+1222 LAHYLQKRGIGPEQ
-1236 RVAVCLNRSPELVIA
+1236 RVAVCLDRSPELVIA

-1264 LDPEYPAERLA
+1264 LDPDYPSERLA
-1275 YLIADA
+1275 YLISDA

-1286 LTQSGL
+1286 VTQASLAGL
-1292 AERLGEWNSTVV
+1292 LGEWNSTVV
-1304 LVDTDREAIARERS
+1304 LVDTDREAIARERGA
-1318 DSPSATVL
+1318 SPSTTVL
-1326 PEHTAYVIYT
+1326 PDHLAYVIYT
-1336 SGSTGQPK
+1336 SGSTGRPK
-1344 GVVVSH
+1344 GVAVTH
-1350 GNVVHSTAARLR
+1350 GNVVHSTAARLL
-1362 YYQEPVRGFLLLSSI
+1362 YYREPVRGFLLLSSI
-1377 AFDSS
+1377 GFDSS

-1388 TLAQGGSV
+1388 ALAQGGSV
-1396 VLSGAASVQQP
+1396 VLSDAASVQQR
-1407 SVFRALIRDYGVTH
+1407 SVFCALIRDYGVTH

-1432 LQDSSEDALAGL
+1432 LQDSSDDALAGL
-1444 RAVILAGE
+1444 YAVIVAGE
-1452 ACPNDLLRLHRR
+1452 ACPNDLLRQHRR
-1464 RVPEVRFFNEYGPT
+1464 RVPGVRFFNEYGPT

-1491 EDRTAT
+1491 EERSAT
-1497 IPIGRPIANTQ
+1497 IPIGHPITNVQ
-1508 IYLLDRRME
+1508 VYLLDRRME

-1524 GEVYVGGAG
+1524 GEVYVGGVG

-1539 NRAALTA
+1539 NCAALTA
-1546 ERFVPDPFGM
+1546 ERFVPDPFCVTPG
-1556 TLGAR
+1556 GR

-1568 ARYRPDGVIEF
+1568 ARYRSDGVIEF

-1586 VNIHGYRIEL
+1586 VKIHGYRIEL

-1606 PRVRAAVAVVREG
+1606 PDVRAAVAVVREE
-1619 RVGEPRL
+1619 RVGELRL

-1641 ALREYLQAHL
+1641 TLREYLQAHL
-1651 PAAMVPSECILL
+1651 PAGMVPSEFILL
-1663 DALPLTPNGKV
+1663 DALPLSPNGKV
-1674 DRQALPLPALVSQQ
+1674 DRQALPLPVLISHQ

-1694 TPIEGALA
+1694 TPVEGALA

-1741 LSLQPAMLFQY
+1741 LSLRPALLFQY

-1760 SVERYREVES
+1760 FVERYREVES
-1770 AIYFPEKPAPLTPV
+1770 AIYLPERPTPLTPV
-1784 QQWFFERNPQALH
+1784 QQWFFERNPPALH

-1824 HHAAFRLRFERT
+1824 HHAAFRLRFEHT
-1836 GSGWRQRYAQ
+1836 GSGWRQHYAQ
-1846 EEGAT
+1846 EEDAT
-1851 IVSTVDVSGG
+1851 IVSAVDASGE

-1873 VSRAHASLHVQQ
+1873 VSRAHESLHLQQ
-1885 GPLLRAVHFTFRQGS
+1885 GPLLRAVYFTFRQGS

-1926 AYEARSRGQKAFLV
+1926 AYEARSRGQKAFFA
-1940 GPSLAY
+1940 GPSFAF
-1946 LAWAERLEAHARSE
+1946 LAWAERLEAHAQSE
-1960 QVLAERDYWLDDSR
+1960 QVLAEREYWLGASR
-1974 QLIGALPRDRDVR
+1974 QPIGLLPRDRVVR
-1987 TTEDESTRVVSRS
+1987 TTDGEGTRVVSGS
-2000 LNESDTIALIRHL
+2000 LNELDTLALIRDL
-2013 APVCRASHE
+2013 APACRASHE
-2022 ELLLS
+2022 ELVLS

-2034 EWMGGARVLIDLEG
+2034 EWMGSVRVLIDLEG
-2048 HGRADLFLGLDV
+2048 HGRADLFPDIDV
-2060 SRTVGWFTSIY
+2060 SRAVGWFTSLY

-2076 VPSGASSWQVLKAI
+2076 VSKGDSSYQVLKAI
-2090 KQQLRQVPH
+2090 KQQLRHVPH

-2113 DEVHRRVRDLPQAEI
+2113 DEARRCVRDLPQAEI

-2137 HVRTATSGWRVRDI
+2137 HVLTGASGWKVRDI

-2156 SPGARRPYLVDVMG
+2156 SPGTRRPYLLDVMG
-2170 AVMDGRLT
+2170 AVIDGRLT
-2178 LMWGYSESEQSR
+2178 LTWLSSESEQSR
-2190 PAMERLADHTLELLR
+2190 TTIEWLADRTLELLR
-2205 ILIREGE
+2205 TLIQEAG
-2212 SCSSQSFT
+2212 SPSSQSFT
-2220 ASDFALAHIQES
+2220 ASDFALAQIRES
-2232 DMEQL
+2232 DMEKL
-2237 LADRSDIT
+2237 LAEKPGIT
-2245 DLYPLS
+2245 ELYPLS

-2260 SMLAPD
+2260 SLLVSG
-2266 SSVYCEQLQFT
+2266 SSVYCEQLRFT
-2277 LDGVLNVQAFERA
+2277 LDGLLNVQVFERA
-2290 WQVVV
+2290 WQAVV

-2310 AEPLQYVQGR
+2310 TEPLQYVQGR
-2320 VAVPFVLLDFREGP
+2320 VAVPFVFLDFRQWP
-2334 PSDRTAKLHT
+2334 PSDRTARLHS
-2344 WLRADRSK
+2344 WLQMERSQ
-2352 PFDLATAPLMRLTV
+2352 PFDLATAPLMRLAV
-2366 IRMADNRWCFV
+2366 IRMADDQWCFV

-2397 FKFYEAF
+2397 FKLYEAF
-2404 LNGRDS
+2404 LNGRD
-2410 SPPSPRPYL
+2410 PSLPSTRPYL
-2419 DYIRWLRQQDVHE
+2419 DYIRWLRQQNVHE

-2444 TTPTPLHFGRPATL
+2444 TTPTPLHFGKPATL
-2458 ARDQS
+2458 AFDQS

-2477 TMSLQAFARKHGLT
+2477 TTDLRSFAREHGMT

-2520 GRPPELSGADAM
+2520 GRPHELSGADAM

-2547 GMSKVISWLKE
+2547 GTSQVITWLKE
-2558 LQVRNAALLKF
+2558 LQVRNATLLKF
-2569 EQSSLAQVSAWS
+2569 EHSSLAQVNAWS
-2581 DLPGGTRLFDSY
+2581 DLPGGTRLFESY

-2654 RAIRHVRVLLEE
+2654 RAIRHVHVLIQE
-2666 IVARLE
+2666 IVTTPERV
-2672 GLIDDLPLL
+2672 IDDLPLL
-2681 TAAEREQLVVQW
+2681 TAAEREQLLVQW
-2693 NETAGELVHDQS
+2693 NATAGERVHDHT
-2705 LVDLIADQAV
+2705 LVDLIGAQAA

-2725 RESLTYGE
+2725 RESVTYGE

-2768 AVLGT
+2768 ALLGT

-2797 DAEATVLVTQYHLRT
+2797 DAEAAVLVTQHHLRM
-2812 CVPAEGMQS
+2812 CVPVEGMQC
-2821 VYVDTDAS
+2821 VCVDTDARL
-2829 SIALE
+2829 IAIE
-2834 PDMPPVP
+2834 SDMRPVP
-2841 VLDPDNAAYV
+2841 VLDPGNAAYV

-2866 THANVLHS
+2866 THANVVHS

-2886 RSFLLLSSFA
+2886 RSFLLLSSLA

-2921 VLEPARLGELMD
+2921 VLEPGRLGELMD
-2933 RYSVS
+2933 LYSVS

-2947 RVMLEQIPTG
+2947 RVLLEQIPTG

-2962 QSVIVAG
+2962 RSVIVAG
-2969 EACGNDVLVKHRH
+2969 EACGSDLLVKHRH

-3056 WNRPDLT
+3056 WNRPGLT
-3063 AAVFIPDPYGSEPGG
+3063 AAAFIPDLYGPEPGG

-3085 LARYDSDGVLE
+3085 LARHDSDGVLE

-3112 EMEEIEAALCELE
+3112 EMEEIEGALCELE
-3125 VVQNAVVMVR
+3125 VVQNAVVTVHER
-3135 EPTGEDKRLVGYVIP
+3135 AGGDTRLVGYVIP
-3150 RVGVQPTSETLR
+3150 RIGSQPTSATLR
-3162 DALSVRLPDYMIPT
+3162 DALSIRLPDYMIPT
-3176 RFLLLDQFP
+3176 TFVLLERFP
-3185 LTPNGKVDRRALA
+3185 LTPNGKVDRRALPD
-3198 AIDQPSVMVGVTH
+3198 IDQVPAMVE
-3211 GAAVSP
+3211 AAQASPASP

-3259 EVFKQEISVAALFES
+3259 EVFKQELSVAALFES
-3274 PTVAQLAVLIDSQ
+3274 PTVAQLAMLIDSQ

-3296 GEVVD
+3296 GQVVD